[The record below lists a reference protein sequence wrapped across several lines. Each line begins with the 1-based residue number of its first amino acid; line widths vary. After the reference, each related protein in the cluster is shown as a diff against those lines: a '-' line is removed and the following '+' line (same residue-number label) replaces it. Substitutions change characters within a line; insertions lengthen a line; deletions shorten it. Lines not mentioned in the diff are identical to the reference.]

1 MTMMTYTN
9 LEIADINYDIF
20 RIIADLAELG
30 RAVRRSDKD
39 GAKVNIKQVN
49 VKISEINQKL

>member
-9 LEIADINYDIF
+9 LEMAEINYDIF

-30 RAVRRSDKD
+30 RAVHRSDKD
-39 GAKVNIKQVN
+39 GAKLNIKQVN